1 MKRIVV
7 GLSGATG
14 QILGIRLLEA
24 LNKVP
29 DVEVHLVVSE
39 WAERTISMET
49 DYTIEQVRALADVC
63 YSCKNVGASIAS
75 GSFKHDGMIVMPC
88 SMKTLAAISAGFTS
102 ELVSRAADVALK
114 ERRKLI
120 LAVRETPL
128 HQIHLENMLKLTQM
142 GAVVYPFMP
151 SFYNRPDSMETAIHQ
166 YIGRVLSSL
175 DIDIEDTFHWD
186 NNDKINS

>member
-114 ERRKLI
+114 ERRKLKRRQKQQ
-120 LAVRETPL
+120 LQQQRRKL
-128 HQIHLENMLKLTQM
+128 QQRKQHQTSRLQSQSGISQ
-142 GAVVYPFMP
+142 
-151 SFYNRPDSMETAIHQ
+151 
-166 YIGRVLSSL
+166 
-175 DIDIEDTFHWD
+175 
-186 NNDKINS
+186 